1 MNSAT
6 KKGQVTKQERILM
19 WKLNAETPKPDN
31 WSSST
36 PCVVVWHGWD
46 IKFRQCASYYKPK
59 DKMVEETMTGMNG
72 SATDKYK

>member
-1 MNSAT
+1 M
-6 KKGQVTKQERILM
+6 
-19 WKLNAETPKPDN
+19 
-31 WSSST
+31 
-36 PCVVVWHGWD
+36 VVWHGWD